1 MHIHFLFKEKRKFIC
16 TWIVQSAYEPHHKKI
31 YLYFFFILVRWRHR
45 DSLENQGVQR
55 RMVLVVN
62 FFIFLKF
69 KLLCLVVAICD
80 LVHDVEAI
88 FHLP

>member
-1 MHIHFLFKEKRKFIC
+1 MVGLKPCKQDI
-16 TWIVQSAYEPHHKKI
+16 
-31 YLYFFFILVRWRHR
+31 
-45 DSLENQGVQR
+45 QR

-62 FFIFLKF
+62 FFIFLKKKF
-69 KLLCLVVAICD
+69 FFCFVVAICD